1 MEPCTKKMR
10 MTTEAA
16 AVKTFDIVEL
26 EANNL
31 PLKNGPSAHVDIEKA
46 VVYLVPLFS
55 EKWDDKVQI
64 SVHINYG
71 KSSTLNMRAVGY
83 VPDDMLDQAHAEKW
97 VDRKWKVGD
106 VKHGMQG
113 KVISM
118 SVLMMA

>member
-46 VVYLVPLFS
+46 VVYLVPLFA
-55 EKWDDKVQI
+55 ETMDDKVQI